1 MEEVW
6 GFFSIKVDFS
16 SNQDVCE
23 KSKGDGSKTAS
34 ERLESD
40 LVLGKTNAKF

>member
-6 GFFSIKVDFS
+6 GLLSIKVEVL
-16 SNQDVCE
+16 SNQDICE

-34 ERLESD
+34 ERLNSD
-40 LVLGKTNAKF
+40 LVLGKIK